1 MIQIK
6 RPPSPP
12 PPPHSPTDTTSTSYL
27 IFNWY
32 LPIACHLNLQ
42 NLKDVQELLVEV
54 SYKWYDIGIQLNMN
68 PGDLDRIQSRYS
80 DPADC
85 LRVMLKEWLA
95 GTNPYPTLESLAQAL
110 ESRTMKKGQL
120 ANKVRQKLLE
130 RISITQ
136 LTSTTLQYPP
146 PQPTF
151 PQPHVA
157 SEPLYDNS
165 PTTSHPSQHHVTSIL
180 LPHPSS
186 QTPSQPYMAFEPS
199 YQPSVPTPQT
209 PQPQVMYN
217 PAHTSSTTSHPP
229 VLTDQVYHHHTHPPP
244 GYDPPYLPITPTPS
258 QQPYQLHPYDPV
270 YLPKAPTTSNQPT
283 HLHPHNLAYYPRAP
297 TAMPSDPPQLPG
309 VPSPSIP
316 THSYPQT
323 APSNHPHMQMAMNP
337 TPHPPHCPYSIPP
350 HPHYRYTQNAS
361 TLPHPHPHMQ
371 MATNPTTYPSP
382 RPYSMPPHPHYVYIQ
397 SASIPPQPHAIPSAT
412 TPKLAPKPPDPTYYL
427 PTQGMPPL
435 PSTRTHPHPI
445 SSAATPIQDPIDPT
459 YHPPS
464 QRPPTHTPFTPYT
477 SAPQMHPVDQYAK
490 YLRAYYRRKKLPIA
504 SKWPPTASKKYI
516 HLAVVKKDYVS
527 KQQADEFTK
536 ATLHGNI
543 EDIIREKE
551 SLDFS
556 GIGKKEDGSP
566 AQLII
571 VEGGPGIGKTT
582 FAWKVCRKWS
592 KGKILQQ
599 YRLVV
604 LLRLRDKRV
613 REARKVHD
621 LFYHSN
627 PKLREAVAAEM
638 EAINGESVLL
648 LYEGYDELPG
658 KLQTQE
664 SIFLEI
670 LYQEC
675 LPEATVLITSR
686 PSATQF
692 LCRQFKKSIDQH
704 IEILGF
710 TKDDVYTYVQ
720 SVIKDQQLHREFTQY
735 LKCYPH
741 IRGLMYVPLNAVI
754 VTEIYKTTKLDKSQ
768 EFVPTTLTELY
779 TSLTRGMLLRYLT
792 SHSEYGKQEWKLSSF
807 SDLPEELHK
816 QLHTICGIA
825 FQGILKDEFIFDDLA
840 SDFNTL
846 DLMQS
851 ASELY
856 VDQGAVVSHNFF
868 HLTLQ
873 EFLAAVHVSRQT
885 TEIQLQYFLQSTPT
899 WIEQQQREQ
908 VQERVYASGSLEDL
922 DQLGYTSESFSE
934 SSRSSTPL
942 EQLQYFIQSTP
953 TWIEQQRE
961 QVQVREP
968 VRERELVRE
977 RERVREPVRER
988 ERVRERGREQER
1000 GRERQ
1005 QQIEPYFNE
1014 RAQEEPEIKLLLQQ
1028 QQRHSLSQDLD
1039 SSFTIGPST
1048 STSEHLTSIL
1058 SEAPTIL
1065 PQQGGVVPA
1074 LQHRKRKSLQ
1084 LIKMAHMQTTEPYTQ
1099 ERLYSSKQPRLQ
1111 RQQLHGLMGEPEST
1125 TEHSTS
1131 SSQLPTSLA
1140 SCVPESEFMQTSTL
1154 PRLSDVLP
1162 ELQLAR
1168 RKPLPLQGTP
1178 QALQTT
1184 PSLTTQDQGRLEPLQ
1199 VPRPPSEPTP
1209 PLPESPAIP
1218 DTADNGRL
1226 QLETLQQE
1234 PHIPQ
1239 QLLSQREVPPI
1250 TNPRPVIPHTLPVP
1264 LPAGS
1269 LSYAVLTSS
1278 HFQNVVKFTAGLTKL
1293 RSLPIATLQSILLQ
1307 DRGDYQEIPLYSLHW
1322 LFEAQCI
1329 SKYSEMIA
1337 ESTTLSFNHSGSMT
1351 PFDSFVLGYAL
1362 SHINSTW
1369 NIDIQESH
1377 IGDEGLEMMVAG
1389 MNYKEA
1395 TLPPSLKSISLDL
1408 RYCAISS
1415 VGLSHLKEMPEQVA
1429 TRITE
1434 LYLYGN
1440 TDISEAVAS
1449 LLSNLTSLKILHL
1462 AYTDIG
1468 PREATALAE
1477 MLRRNKTLQLLD
1489 VVGNS
1494 IGEEGTIKLATSLE
1508 HNKTLKKL
1516 LIDRKYVHSLPPE
1529 LHLKTKNRIIFF

>member
-1 MIQIK
+1 
-6 RPPSPP
+6 
-12 PPPHSPTDTTSTSYL
+12 
-27 IFNWY
+27 
-32 LPIACHLNLQ
+32 
-42 NLKDVQELLVEV
+42 
-54 SYKWYDIGIQLNMN
+54 
-68 PGDLDRIQSRYS
+68 
-80 DPADC
+80 
-85 LRVMLKEWLA
+85 
-95 GTNPYPTLESLAQAL
+95 
-110 ESRTMKKGQL
+110 
-120 ANKVRQKLLE
+120 
-130 RISITQ
+130 
-136 LTSTTLQYPP
+136 
-146 PQPTF
+146 
-151 PQPHVA
+151 
-157 SEPLYDNS
+157 
-165 PTTSHPSQHHVTSIL
+165 
-180 LPHPSS
+180 
-186 QTPSQPYMAFEPS
+186 
-199 YQPSVPTPQT
+199 
-209 PQPQVMYN
+209 
-217 PAHTSSTTSHPP
+217 
-229 VLTDQVYHHHTHPPP
+229 
-244 GYDPPYLPITPTPS
+244 
-258 QQPYQLHPYDPV
+258 
-270 YLPKAPTTSNQPT
+270 
-283 HLHPHNLAYYPRAP
+283 
-297 TAMPSDPPQLPG
+297 
-309 VPSPSIP
+309 
-316 THSYPQT
+316 
-323 APSNHPHMQMAMNP
+323 
-337 TPHPPHCPYSIPP
+337 
-350 HPHYRYTQNAS
+350 
-361 TLPHPHPHMQ
+361 
-371 MATNPTTYPSP
+371 
-382 RPYSMPPHPHYVYIQ
+382 
-397 SASIPPQPHAIPSAT
+397 
-412 TPKLAPKPPDPTYYL
+412 
-427 PTQGMPPL
+427 
-435 PSTRTHPHPI
+435 
-445 SSAATPIQDPIDPT
+445 
-459 YHPPS
+459 
-464 QRPPTHTPFTPYT
+464 
-477 SAPQMHPVDQYAK
+477 MHPVDQYAK
-490 YLRAYYRRKKLPIA
+490 YLRAYYRRGKLPIH

-604 LLRLRDKRV
+604 LLRLREKRV
-613 REARKVHD
+613 REARNVHD

-670 LYQEC
+670 LHQEC

-692 LCRQFKKSIDQH
+692 LCRQFRKNMDQH

-710 TKDDVYTYVQ
+710 TKADVLSYVQ
-720 SVIKDQQLHREFTQY
+720 SVIEDQQLNKEFTQY

-768 EFVPTTLTELY
+768 DFVPTTLTELY
-779 TSLTRGMLLRYLT
+779 TSLSRGMLLRYLT
-792 SHSEYGKQEWKLSSF
+792 SHSEYGQQEWKLSCF

-816 QLHTICGIA
+816 QFNTICGIA

-851 ASELY
+851 AAELY

-942 EQLQYFIQSTP
+942 EQLQYIIQSTP
-953 TWIEQQRE
+953 TWIEQQ
-961 QVQVREP
+961 Q
-968 VRERELVRE
+968 RE
-977 RERVREPVRER
+977 RERVREREPVRER
-988 ERVRERGREQER
+988 ERLRGRVRERERVREQER

-1005 QQIEPYFNE
+1005 QRIEPYFYE

-1028 QQRHSLSQDLD
+1028 QQHQQQRHSLSPDLD

-1048 STSEHLTSIL
+1048 STSERLTSIL

-1065 PQQGGVVPA
+1065 PQQEGGVPA

-1084 LIKMAHMQTTEPYTQ
+1084 LIKTAHMQTTEPYTQ
-1099 ERLYSSKQPRLQ
+1099 ERLHSSKQPWLQ
-1111 RQQLHGLMGEPEST
+1111 RHQLHGLMGEPEST

-1140 SCVPESEFMQTSTL
+1140 SCVPESEFMETSTL

-1162 ELQLAR
+1162 ELQLAEGTL
-1168 RKPLPLQGTP
+1168 LPRQGTP

-1184 PSLTTQDQGRLEPLQ
+1184 PSLTTQDQGRLESLQ
-1199 VPRPPSEPTP
+1199 VPMTPRPPSEPNP

-1218 DTADNGRL
+1218 DTADIGRL
-1226 QLETLQQE
+1226 QLETLQLE

-1250 TNPRPVIPHTLPVP
+1250 TNPRSVIPHTLPVS
-1264 LPAGS
+1264 LPTGS
-1269 LSYAVLTSS
+1269 LPYAVLTSS
-1278 HFQNVVKFTAGLTKL
+1278 HFQNVLKFTAGLTKL
-1293 RSLPIATLQSILLQ
+1293 RSLPTTSLKSILLQ
-1307 DRGDYQEIPLYSLHW
+1307 DQDDYQEIPLYSLHW

-1337 ESTTLSFNHSGSMT
+1337 ETTTLTFNHNPLTDRFSSMT
-1351 PFDSFVLGYAL
+1351 HFDCFVLGYAL
-1362 SHINSTW
+1362 SHINSRW
-1369 NIDIQESH
+1369 DIHIRGSL

-1389 MNYKEA
+1389 MSYKET

-1408 RYCAISS
+1408 MDCAISS

-1434 LYLYGN
+1434 LYLWDN
-1440 TDISEAVAS
+1440 RDISEGLPS
-1449 LLSNLTSLKILHL
+1449 LLSNLTSLKRLNL
-1462 AYTDIG
+1462 SYTAIG

-1477 MLRRNKTLQLLD
+1477 MLRRNKTLQRLD
-1489 VVGNS
+1489 VRHNA

-1516 LIDRKYVHSLPPE
+1516 WIDRKYVHSLPPE
-1529 LHLKTKNRIIFF
+1529 LHLKTKNRIAFC